1 MTERL
6 KQIWAGFEET
16 TSRHLTGRGV
26 DNIAP
31 PRRVDYRSED
41 EELLPQDFH
50 GPAETAFAALRETLA
65 AQEKKF
71 SRNRAPEPSPQP
83 DDFLSAPASFSDDDL
98 IKGLRATAL
107 RTERAEYDYGAYLD
121 TDTGRRSLKRY
132 KKKKRFG
139 LF

>member
-16 TSRHLTGRGV
+16 TSRRLTGRGV

-31 PRRVDYRSED
+31 PRRVDYRAED

-71 SRNRAPEPSPQP
+71 SRKRAPESLPQP
-83 DDFLSAPASFSDDDL
+83 DDMPGAPASFGDDDL

-107 RTERAEYDYGAYLD
+107 RTERAEYDYGAYLA